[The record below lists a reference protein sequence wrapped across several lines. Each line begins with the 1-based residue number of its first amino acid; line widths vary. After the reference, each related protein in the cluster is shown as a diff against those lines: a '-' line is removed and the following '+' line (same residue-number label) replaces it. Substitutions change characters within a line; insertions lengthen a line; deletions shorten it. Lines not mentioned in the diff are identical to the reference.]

1 MGGVWTVELR
11 LMVLKRGLVLCCAA
25 LMLGLAWAPVAFIA
39 VEGLGKA
46 RERVRSILE
55 LGYGASVLPSSR
67 VGTAVFLDPRV
78 VPAPQPAPVELPGSL
93 QGSGNE
99 RYESPAPPRSVWPRE
114 LPSALSER
122 PYARLV
128 EQAAD
133 RHGVDPRLVHA
144 LIEVESGYRAD
155 AVSGS
160 GAMGLMQLMPLTAK
174 RYGVADPLDPEA
186 NIEAGTRHL
195 RSLLDEFGPL
205 YALDALA
212 AYHAGE
218 PIVRRHG
225 GIPPYPQTHRFV
237 SRVLH
242 ALLSQSGWGGGD

>member
-1 MGGVWTVELR
+1 MGGVSTVGLK
-11 LMVLKRGLVLCCAA
+11 LMLLKRGLVLCCAA
-25 LMLGLAWAPVAFIA
+25 LMLALAWAPVAFIA

-46 RERVRSILE
+46 RERVRSLLE

-67 VGTAVFLDPRV
+67 LDSAVFLDPRV
-78 VPAPQPAPVELPGSL
+78 VPAPRPAPVELPGSL
-93 QGSGNE
+93 QGGGNL
-99 RYESPAPPRSVWPRE
+99 RYESPGSALSVRPRH

-218 PIVRRHG
+218 SIVRRHG
-225 GIPPYPQTHRFV
+225 GIPPHPHTHRFV

-242 ALLSQSGWGGGD
+242 ALLSQSSWGGGD